1 MIDPLANLAATLALT
16 LGVAWASGLNLYA
29 VILALGL
36 IGHYQLWPLPADL
49 TILAHPAVLLASGF
63 MYLVEFV
70 VDKIPGLESLWD
82 TLHTFIRIPA
92 GAALAAA
99 AIGEVP
105 PEYTLVA
112 AILGG
117 TLAAG
122 AHAAKAG
129 SRLLLQGSPEPVSN
143 WVASLSEDV
152 AVFGGLL
159 LALTHPW
166 VFLVLLA
173 LFLLL
178 LVWLLPWIWQGVRAM
193 LRTLR
198 RWFGRQERESR

>member
-1 MIDPLANLAATLALT
+1 MIDPLANLTGTIALT

-36 IGHYQLWPLPADL
+36 VGHFQLWPLPDDL
-49 TILAHPAVLLASGF
+49 AILAHPAVLVASGF

-70 VDKIPGLESLWD
+70 VDKIPGLDSLWD
-82 TLHTFIRIPA
+82 TAHTFIRIPA

-129 SRLLLQGSPEPVSN
+129 SRLLLHGSPEPVSN
-143 WVASLSEDV
+143 WIASLSEDA

-166 VFLVLLA
+166 VFLVLLL
-173 LFLLL
+173 LFLVLL
-178 LVWLLPWIWQGVRAM
+178 IWLLPLVWRGLRAM

-198 RWFGRQERESR
+198 GWFGQLPDQQN

>member
-1 MIDPLANLAATLALT
+1 MIDPLAGLAGTIALT

-29 VILALGL
+29 VILTLGL
-36 IGHYQLWPLPADL
+36 IGYYQLWTLPADL
-49 TILAHPAVLLASGF
+49 AILAHPAVLLAAGF

-70 VDKIPGLESLWD
+70 VDKIPGLDSLWD
-82 TLHTFIRIPA
+82 TAHTFIRIPA

-129 SRLLLQGSPEPVSN
+129 SRVLLHGSPEPFSN
-143 WVASLSEDV
+143 WFASLGEDV

-166 VFLVLLA
+166 VFLLLLA
-173 LFLLL
+173 LFVVL
-178 LVWLLPWIWQGVRAM
+178 LVWLLPRVWRGVRGM

-198 RWFGRQERESR
+198 RGLGGSAAPRG

>member
-49 TILAHPAVLLASGF
+49 AILAHPAVLLASGL

-70 VDKIPGLESLWD
+70 VDKIPGLDSLWD

-193 LRTLR
+193 LRTLG

>member
-49 TILAHPAVLLASGF
+49 AILAHPAVLLASGL
-63 MYLVEFV
+63 MCLVEFV
-70 VDKIPGLESLWD
+70 VDKIPGLDSLWD

-193 LRTLR
+193 LRTLG

>member
-70 VDKIPGLESLWD
+70 VDKIPGLDSLWD

-198 RWFGRQERESR
+198 RWFGRQEREKR

>member
-1 MIDPLANLAATLALT
+1 MIDPLASLAGTLALT

-36 IGHYQLWPLPADL
+36 IGHFQLWPLPADL
-49 TILAHPAVLLASGF
+49 AILAHPAVLLAAGF

-70 VDKIPGLESLWD
+70 VDKIPGFDSLWD
-82 TLHTFIRIPA
+82 SLHTFIRIPA

-105 PEYTLVA
+105 PEYTLAA
-112 AILGG
+112 AIVGG
-117 TLAAG
+117 ALAAS

-129 SRLLLQGSPEPVSN
+129 SRLLLHGSPEPVSN
-143 WVASLSEDV
+143 WVASLSEDA

-166 VFLVLLA
+166 VFLLLLA

-178 LVWLLPWIWQGVRAM
+178 LIWLLPRLWQAGRSM
-193 LRTLR
+193 FGNLR
-198 RWFGRQERESR
+198 RWFGGRPGVGR

>member
-1 MIDPLANLAATLALT
+1 MIDPLANLAGTLALT

-36 IGHYQLWPLPADL
+36 VGHFQLWPLPADL
-49 TILAHPAVLLASGF
+49 EVLAHPAVLFASGF

-70 VDKIPGLESLWD
+70 VDKIPGFDSLWD

-117 TLAAG
+117 TLAAS

-129 SRLLLQGSPEPVSN
+129 SRLLLHGSPEPFSN
-143 WVASLSEDV
+143 WIASLTEDA

-166 VFLVLLA
+166 VFLLMLA

-178 LVWLLPWIWQGVRAM
+178 LVWLLPRVWQGVRGM

-198 RWFGRQERESR
+198 RWFGRPEGESR